1 MTSAIST
8 PRLTLARPAAGDID
22 ALHSICADP
31 RVWTHYPSLRH
42 YNRTQTEKMVVGWQ
56 DSWDKAELGTWTVR
70 LRSTGE
76 IIGYGGCSL
85 LHDRLWNLGYRI
97 DADHH
102 GHGYATELAREAR
115 AAAEGTA
122 PELTVIAYLVE
133 HNHAS
138 AGVAKKVGL
147 TLVDRGPDT
156 GNPDPNAI
164 RVVYSSRNLTTKE
177 LDIVRK

>member
-1 MTSAIST
+1 MLI
-8 PRLTLARPAAGDID
+8 
-22 ALHSICADP
+22 HEDP
-31 RVWTHYPSLRH
+31 LPSLRH
-42 YNRTQTEKMVVGWQ
+42 YNRTQTERWLSVGR
-56 DSWDKAELGTWTVR
+56 TVGIKR
-70 LRSTGE
+70 NSEPGRSDCAATGE